1 MAYEP
6 YERNGIKLSFPP
18 GLHNVLAQ
26 IIAEAP
32 PAETCTRLDYRRTYQ
47 YLTEEGFPDPK
58 EQARM
63 VKLCMKRVK
72 VRVTRGASA
81 PTSGT
86 TGDDKINGKERI
98 AQEAHASARVK
109 LPKAEANMTMKDVH
123 ATAMKPALGDMV
135 YMDLDGYKE
144 ASEAIVVGEENGEIN
159 VKFIADD
166 VEDRYPVD
174 HADIKRVIKGAPQ
187 GSNAKR
193 QREEHKRAREELEGE
208 NATLSHRIT

>member
-32 PAETCTRLDYRRTYQ
+32 PAETCTRLDYRRAYQ
-47 YLTEEGFPDPK
+47 YLKEEGFPDPK

-86 TGDDKINGKERI
+86 TGDDKINGK
-98 AQEAHASARVK
+98 
-109 LPKAEANMTMKDVH
+109 
-123 ATAMKPALGDMV
+123 
-135 YMDLDGYKE
+135 
-144 ASEAIVVGEENGEIN
+144 
-159 VKFIADD
+159 
-166 VEDRYPVD
+166 
-174 HADIKRVIKGAPQ
+174 
-187 GSNAKR
+187 
-193 QREEHKRAREELEGE
+193 
-208 NATLSHRIT
+208 